1 MKAKTLDWFTAAE
14 SDTTAAE
21 ILMGNVFLSTV
32 VSFHCQQAVEKVL
45 KAILEEHEEE
55 VPKIHRLITLVEL
68 VKKWYE
74 PDIDLRVI
82 LFLDKLYLNSRYPGD
97 FGLLPD
103 GIPTQAEI
111 QEFLQAAKV
120 LYDQVKALLG

>member
-32 VSFHCQQAVEKVL
+32 VSFHCQQAIEKVL

-74 PDIDLRVI
+74 PDIELRVI
-82 LFLDKLYLNSRYPGD
+82 LSLDKLYLNSRYPGD

-103 GIPTQAEI
+103 GIPTQEEI